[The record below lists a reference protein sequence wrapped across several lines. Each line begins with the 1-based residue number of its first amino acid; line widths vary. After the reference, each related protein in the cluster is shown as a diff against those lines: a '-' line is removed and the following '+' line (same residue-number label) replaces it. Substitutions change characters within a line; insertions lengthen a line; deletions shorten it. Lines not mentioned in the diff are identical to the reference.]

1 MRCAGAL
8 EAFCRAQDSHHITKL
23 ASLAQAGILLH
34 LQSCGI
40 HQYRNKSRSQALPV
54 SMRQK
59 GSLHIRLL
67 HVELDA
73 LYQGD
78 KEHSAADCCQL
89 VVMLPLR
96 SPGEQSLYKEIILTW
111 MAACMLPRRESA
123 GRCMTAAT
131 KCEQ

>member
-1 MRCAGAL
+1 M
-8 EAFCRAQDSHHITKL
+8 
-23 ASLAQAGILLH
+23 
-34 LQSCGI
+34 
-40 HQYRNKSRSQALPV
+40 

-73 LYQGD
+73 LYTKHQGD

-89 VVMLPLR
+89 VVMLPLK
-96 SPGEQSLYKEIILTW
+96 SPGEQSLYKGIILTW
-111 MAACMLPRRESA
+111 MAACMLPRHKSA

-131 KCEQ
+131 KCE